1 MLLTAAIVVQ
11 IGFAGYGAFYAD
23 VVFAKDATLDIM
35 VGGDAALVKRLEPVL
50 KAMGRN
56 IIACGAAGSAHAL
69 KALANYVNACALI
82 NVIEAMA
89 VGKRYGLDPKLMAD
103 ALTAMCAGRNHPVA
117 KKVVPPSAGTFP
129 TNGGTYVALLVSVIL
144 IMGGLIYFP
153 ALALGP
159 IVEQLLMIAGKLF

>member
-1 MLLTAAIVVQ
+1 MPFLPDWLSSALPWGSKQSSCCNQADPGCTSSNSSRLDRDSYSSQVGANPGLSANTFFYNLTNGLSMLFGRYLFIVPMMAV
-11 IGFAGYGAFYAD
+11 
-23 VVFAKDATLDIM
+23 
-35 VGGDAALVKRLEPVL
+35 
-50 KAMGRN
+50 
-56 IIACGAAGSAHAL
+56 AGSL
-69 KALANYVNACALI
+69 
-82 NVIEAMA
+82 
-89 VGKRYGLDPKLMAD
+89 
-103 ALTAMCAGRNHPVA
+103 VA